1 VLTQTIKNYI
11 MKTMKLFLTFALIGI
26 FQIASAQT
34 DVHATGTLTNTNGA
48 AINVW
53 LTLYSSNGN
62 TTSATAVTNS
72 NGYYSHIFTTFAG
85 DSGAV
90 FMHVDDCNG
99 DSITEWK
106 SYELLTGDTLAN
118 FTTFNYCPNTVP
130 TTCNAYFDIAQA
142 AGPNGNLLPGSLVV
156 MDSSTSSNPAAVL
169 TYTWDFGDNTTG
181 TGNVLTHTYTG
192 NGPYL
197 LCLTIDDGLGCTDT
211 YCDTV
216 SVDSL
221 GMIESEGFTLY
232 IGGEPALGLDNPT
245 TSTKVNV
252 YPNPATDFLN
262 IEFNAGNKALN
273 SIVMFDLSGKT
284 VYENSNVT
292 DNLTTISTTNIE
304 PGTYLIRMLFDSEV
318 RTQKVIVK

>member
-1 VLTQTIKNYI
+1 

-34 DVHATGTLTNTNGA
+34 DVHATGTLTNTNGV

-53 LTLYSSNGN
+53 LTLHSSNGN

-85 DSGAV
+85 DSGSV

-99 DSITEWK
+99 DTISEWK

-118 FTTFNYCPNTVP
+118 FTTFNYCPNTTP

-142 AGPNGNLLPGSLVV
+142 AGPNGNLIAGSLVV
-156 MDSSTSSNPAAVL
+156 TDSSTSSNPAALL
-169 TYTWDFGDNTTG
+169 TYTWDFGDGTTG
-181 TGNVLTHTYTG
+181 TGSMLTHTYAG

-232 IGGEPALGLDNPT
+232 IDVEPSLGLNDNNN
-245 TSTKVNV
+245 SLEVNV
-252 YPNPATDFLN
+252 YPNPAIDFLN
-262 IEFNAGNKALN
+262 IELNAGNKKLN
-273 SIVMFDLSGKT
+273 SITMYDLSGKT
-284 VYENSNVT
+284 VYENNTVF
-292 DNLTTISTTNIE
+292 DNITTINTENIE
-304 PGTYLIRMLFDSEV
+304 PGTYLIRMLFDNEV
-318 RTQKVIVK
+318 YNRKVIIK